1 MTKVKEAPKTDTSVE
16 EKLRALYRLQRI
28 DSKVDDI
35 QILKGELPMEVKDL
49 EDELAGLK
57 TRIGKIEDELN
68 EMENNIATRKNAI
81 KESESLIKKYQKQQ
95 NNVKNNREYD
105 ALSKE
110 IELQKLDIQ
119 LSEKRINEAQNDI
132 DQKKEY
138 LELSKKAIKDKEK
151 NLKQKKEELEHIIEE
166 TDAEEKG
173 LQKKSKEQQSKI
185 DDRLIQA
192 YHRIRNSYKNG
203 LAVVTVQRDACGG
216 CYNAIPPQTQA
227 EIRQHKKIIVC
238 EHCGRIFADVES
250 PVLAEATKK

>member
-1 MTKVKEAPKTDTSVE
+1 MSKVKEAPKTDLSVE
-16 EKLRALYRLQRI
+16 DKLRSLYKLQ
-28 DSKVDDI
+28 KVDTKIDDI

-57 TRIGKIEDELN
+57 TRIGKIEEELK
-68 EMENNIATRKNAI
+68 EMENNIGTRKNTI

-119 LSEKRINEAQNDI
+119 LGEKRIKEATEEMN
-132 DQKKEY
+132 QKGEY
-138 LELSKKAIKDKEK
+138 LEASKKTIKDKEK
-151 NLKQKKEELEHIIEE
+151 NLKQKKEELERIIEE
-166 TDAEEKG
+166 TDAEEKA
-173 LQKKSKEQQSKI
+173 LQRKSKEQQSKI
-185 DDRLIQA
+185 EDRLLQA

-216 CYNAIPPQTQA
+216 CYNAIPPQTQV

-238 EHCGRIFADVES
+238 EHCGRILVD
-250 PVLAEATKK
+250 EALEK